1 MSRYYAD
8 AKKAESPVPE
18 EHIFAKQFGICSRR
32 RLSLFFKKGLTFYCE
47 LWYTNCRGQ
56 CNAKTR
62 RSRVVGRARA
72 IGNRVG
78 LNGSQEFES
87 LLLRHEKTAFV
98 FRTKAVFFNEIHPIG
113 WVKSALL
120 MKSPAEMKSAS
131 TRMGGFHFICEA
143 DFIRALLGF
152 HRALRDF
159 IENTTVLR

>member
-8 AKKAESPVPE
+8 VKKAESPVPE

-47 LWYTNCRGQ
+47 IWYTNCRGQ

-87 LLLRHEKTAFV
+87 LLLRQASNPFNIKGFEVFFIAKKTN
-98 FRTKAVFFNEIHPIG
+98 TKAVR
-113 WVKSALL
+113 L
-120 MKSPAEMKSAS
+120 
-131 TRMGGFHFICEA
+131 
-143 DFIRALLGF
+143 
-152 HRALRDF
+152 
-159 IENTTVLR
+159 